1 MSKKPARNEILS
13 SIERLPA
20 DLQRKVL
27 DFASSLQNRGIA
39 GKECLKFQGG
49 FPPEDLRRMSEAI
62 ERDCEQI
69 DASDW

>member
-13 SIERLPA
+13 SIGRLPA

-27 DFASSLQNRGIA
+27 DFASSLQNHGVA

-49 FPPEDLRRMSEAI
+49 IPPEDLRKMAEAI
-62 ERDCEQI
+62 EKDCERI
-69 DASDW
+69 DAPGW